1 MACSRAARHG
11 PCCAKKRGGPDVWLP
26 AGLPW
31 LSASDV
37 LPRGGSPVTGNTS
50 AQPASKLSGSSSLQ
64 PSNPPSKSPTS
75 AGLPQS
81 RTPESVER
89 QPRGPALALRP
100 LLLTCLCLM
109 TLPACSWLKPKP
121 PEPQAKC
128 PIVQCLDRALQVCKG
143 VDPMPIKT
151 CADAVLIASDALG
164 EVVVCQESHAAL
176 IRCVEQFNHDHGR

>member
-1 MACSRAARHG
+1 M
-11 PCCAKKRGGPDVWLP
+11 WLP

-37 LPRGGSPVTGNTS
+37 LPRAGSPAIGNMS
-50 AQPASKLSGSSSLQ
+50 AQPASRPSGNSSSLS
-64 PSNPPSKSPTS
+64 SNPQSKSPTNGTS
-75 AGLPQS
+75 QQS
-81 RTPESVER
+81 RAPENVER
-89 QPRGPALALRP
+89 QPRGQALALRP

-121 PEPQAKC
+121 PAPQAKC
-128 PIVQCLDRALQVCKG
+128 PVVQCLDRALQLCKG

>member
-1 MACSRAARHG
+1 M
-11 PCCAKKRGGPDVWLP
+11 WLP

-37 LPRGGSPVTGNTS
+37 LPRAGSRATGSTS
-50 AQPASKLSGSSSLQ
+50 AQPASKLSGNSSSL
-64 PSNPPSKSPTS
+64 PSSPQSKSPTS

-81 RTPESVER
+81 RAPENGER

-100 LLLTCLCLM
+100 LLLTCCFLM
-109 TLPACSWLKPKP
+109 ILPSCSWLRPKL
-121 PEPQAKC
+121 PEAQPQAIC
-128 PIVQCLDRALQVCKG
+128 PIIQCLDRAMTLCKG

>member
-1 MACSRAARHG
+1 M
-11 PCCAKKRGGPDVWLP
+11 WLP

-37 LPRGGSPVTGNTS
+37 LPRGGSSVIGSTS
-50 AQPASKLSGSSSLQ
+50 VPPGSKLSGNSASLSSS
-64 PSNPPSKSPTS
+64 PPSRSATS
-75 AGLPQS
+75 DDLPLS
-81 RTPESVER
+81 RAIEIGER
-89 QPRGPALALRP
+89 PARGQALALRP
-100 LLLTCLCLM
+100 LLLTCLCL
-109 TLPACSWLKPKP
+109 TILPACSLLKPKP
-121 PEPQAKC
+121 PEPAAKC

-176 IRCVEQFNHDHGR
+176 IRCVQEFNFDHGR

>member
-1 MACSRAARHG
+1 M
-11 PCCAKKRGGPDVWLP
+11 WLP

-37 LPRGGSPVTGNTS
+37 LPRAGLRATGSMS
-50 AQPASKLSGSSSLQ
+50 AQPASKPSASSSSLP
-64 PSNPPSKSPTS
+64 PSQPSKSATS
-75 AGLPQS
+75 AGSPQS
-81 RTPESVER
+81 RAPESGEK
-89 QPRGPALALRP
+89 PARGQALALRP

-109 TLPACSWLKPKP
+109 TLQACSLLKPKP
-121 PEPQAKC
+121 PEPAAKC

-176 IRCVEQFNHDHGR
+176 IRCVEQFNYDHGR